1 MKLRIEND
9 FKINALCEQGFKN
22 TLKEGIYEIEMN
34 NYETEKM
41 TFGEFKK
48 LSNKEIRGGKLY
60 WEQHSKFAVARKF
73 NFKNKSLQ
81 FFIEFFILFRTKRE
95 QREHMPRHMKKMVEE
110 EKKRGSYK
118 NNNTKEKESFD
129 AKYY

>member
-22 TLKEGIYEIEMN
+22 TLKAGIYEIEMN

-60 WEQHSKFAVARKF
+60 WEQHSSLRLHVSLILKINLYNSLLSFSFFLGQKE
-73 NFKNKSLQ
+73 NK
-81 FFIEFFILFRTKRE
+81 
-95 QREHMPRHMKKMVEE
+95 
-110 EKKRGSYK
+110 G
-118 NNNTKEKESFD
+118 NTCQD
-129 AKYY
+129 T